1 MTFPTPNADENLVS
15 SNDPG
20 SATCPNTSIGAPF
33 IGNFHKTLPH
43 NEYGEVCP
51 DAYRKFKGICL
62 AIEAGSPISF
72 EEVPTGPLPDRPA
85 SGGGTVPG
93 DVLPCGDAK
102 GGPIPQS
109 AFAPNANLGQVNS
122 VAKFTSPLA
131 GAASETLGPDPKSLD
146 MPPAP
151 GCRSISTA
159 AEMVELYWMALLRD
173 APLVAFQSNPD
184 APVSGCASLAAH
196 NAQLGYNVATR
207 MTEAVKAVNTMYD
220 CAIRHDTDPGKIHAP
235 LDLDSGTGGANIVQ
249 QTLFRTGLH
258 DEEYGPLVSQFFIRP
273 VGYGVQT
280 IDQKEVPYIAK
291 QDFLTSHGDW
301 LLAQNT
307 GKDKYGRDYGSCN
320 HYSDQKYRGA
330 SYYPFAGSKPVRRY
344 ISTMRD
350 LARFVN
356 RDALHQAYFNAA
368 LFLDGIGAPLDAGN
382 PYRGNLYAREGGFAT
397 LGGPDLLTLVSEV
410 ASRALKA
417 VWRQKWLVH
426 RRCRPEVYGGLLQMQ
441 RNGFGGTKRNYGL
454 PDKIAECNKFKTTL
468 NATLA
473 EIGAHN
479 SALNGGTSTL
489 FLPMAFSAGSPSHP
503 AYGAGHATV
512 AGACVTVLKAWFDE
526 DAKLKC
532 VFEKANDDASVRK
545 NGPKDPPGGDLM
557 LLQPGYRKTG
567 GTLEDFCEPQE
578 YTGSDADNMTV
589 GGELNKIA
597 SNVAMGRTMGGV
609 HWRSDNTRSLRLGEQ
624 IAIEILRKR
633 TLEYAERPV
642 SFTFRSFDRQ
652 WVHITQGQVRIS

>member
-1 MTFPTPNADENLVS
+1 MTFPTPNSDENLVS
-15 SNDPG
+15 SNNPG
-20 SATCPNTSIGAPF
+20 TSTCPDTSTNAPF

-43 NEYGEVCP
+43 NEYGEVCA

-72 EEVPTGPLPDRPA
+72 EDVPTGPLPTDP
-85 SGGGTVPG
+85 
-93 DVLPCGDAK
+93 LPCGEMK
-102 GGPIPQS
+102 GNPVPQS
-109 AFAPNANLGQVNS
+109 AFAANALPDLQKS

-131 GAASETLGPDPKSLD
+131 GASTENHGPDPKSLD
-146 MPPAP
+146 MLPAP

-173 APLVAFQSNPD
+173 APLLALQQFHA
-184 APVSGCASLAAH
+184 APGTGCASLAAH
-196 NAQLGYNVATR
+196 NAQLGYNVAARVTQ
-207 MTEAVKAVNTMYD
+207 AVKDVNTLYD
-220 CAIRHDTDPGKIHAP
+220 CAIQHDTDPGRLRTP
-235 LDLDSGTGGANIVQ
+235 LDLNAGAGGANIVQ

-258 DEEYGPLVSQFFIRP
+258 DEEFGPLVSQFFIRP
-273 VGYGVQT
+273 IGYGVQS
-280 IDQKEVPYIAK
+280 IDQKEVPYVAK
-291 QDFLTSHGDW
+291 LDFLTTHGDW

-307 GKDKYGRDYGSCN
+307 GKDKYGRDYGNCN

-330 SYYPFAGSKPVRRY
+330 SYYPFAGSKPIRRY

-368 LFLDGIGAPLDAGN
+368 LFLDGVGAPLDAGN
-382 PYRGNLYAREGGFAT
+382 PYRGHLYSREGNFAT

-410 ASRALKA
+410 ASRALK
-417 VWRQKWLVH
+417 VIWRQKWLVH

-441 RNGFGGTKRNYGL
+441 RNGLGGNKRNYGL
-454 PDKIAECNKFKTTL
+454 PEKIAACNKFKTTL

-479 SALNGGTSTL
+479 SALNGGTPTL
-489 FLPMAFSAGSPSHP
+489 FLPMAFSAGSPNHP

-545 NGPKDPPGGDLM
+545 NAPKDPPGGELV
-557 LLQPGYRKTG
+557 LLQPGYRKAG

-578 YTGSDADNMTV
+578 YTGSDAGDMTV
-589 GGELNKIA
+589 GGELNKLA
-597 SNVAMGRTMGGV
+597 SNVAMGRSMGGV

-642 SFTFRSFDRQ
+642 SFTFRSFNRQ
-652 WVHITQGQVRIS
+652 RVHITQGQVQIT